1 MGLEERIR
9 QLSSLDG
16 ISSREDAVIDYM
28 YDAFRAF
35 SDEVEVDRI
44 GNVICH
50 FPGTASPARNMMV
63 FAHMDEIG
71 FIVRKIEEDGFI
83 RIERM
88 GGVSTQILPGT
99 YVKIL
104 GQQPVMGV
112 IGTPSH
118 HFIKAESKFS
128 VPPVHE
134 LYIDIGAASKS
145 EVEDRGIRVGSM
157 VVFADNYLNLS
168 EQLICGKA
176 LDDRVGCAV
185 LLELA
190 GALAQKQP
198 EWDVYLVAAVM
209 EEYNIRGIMPAVRRI
224 EPEVS
229 IGIDITPSCDTPD
242 MDYNDIALGKGP
254 ALTEMNFHGRGTL
267 AGVLPDEKLLAKLV
281 DICEMHRIPYQREVA
296 PGVITENGFI
306 LFENEGVA
314 VANVSIPTRYTHTP
328 FECIHKRDVEQIV
341 ELLKRFVLES
351 TKEDI
356 YGKERR

>member
-9 QLSSLDG
+9 HLASLDG

-28 YDAFRAF
+28 YDAFCAF
-35 SDEVEVDRI
+35 SNQVEVDRI
-44 GNVICH
+44 GNVICR
-50 FPGTASPARNMMV
+50 FPGTSESARKMML

-71 FIVRKIEEDGFI
+71 FIIRKIEDSGFI
-83 RIERM
+83 RVERI

-104 GQQPVMGV
+104 GKEPVMGV

-128 VPPVHE
+128 VPAVNE
-134 LYIDIGAASKS
+134 LYIDIGAASKK
-145 EVEDRGIRVGSM
+145 EVEDRGIRVGNM
-157 VVFADNYLNLS
+157 VVFDDHYMKLS
-168 EQLICGKA
+168 ENLISGKA
-176 LDDRVGCAV
+176 LDDRAGCAI

-190 GALAQKQP
+190 EALAEGQP

-209 EEYNIRGIMPAVRRI
+209 EEYNIRGIMPAVRKI
-224 EPEVS
+224 QPEVS
-229 IGIDITPSCDTPD
+229 IGIDITPACDTPD

-267 AGVLPDEKLLAKLV
+267 AGVLPDQKLLEKLV
-281 DICEMHRIPYQREVA
+281 EICENRQIPYQREVA

-306 LFENEGVA
+306 LFENEGIA

-328 FECIHKRDVEQIV
+328 FECIHRQDAEQIV
-341 ELLKRFVLES
+341 ELLTYFALES
-351 TKEDI
+351 RSEDI

>member
-1 MGLEERIR
+1 
-9 QLSSLDG
+9 
-16 ISSREDAVIDYM
+16 M

-35 SDEVEVDRI
+35 SNEVEVDRI

-50 FPGTASPARNMMV
+50 FPGTASPARDMMV

-128 VPPVHE
+128 VPPVNE

-145 EVEDRGIRVGSM
+145 EVEDRGVRVGSM

-176 LDDRVGCAV
+176 LDDRVG
-185 LLELA
+185 
-190 GALAQKQP
+190 
-198 EWDVYLVAAVM
+198 
-209 EEYNIRGIMPAVRRI
+209 
-224 EPEVS
+224 
-229 IGIDITPSCDTPD
+229 
-242 MDYNDIALGKGP
+242 
-254 ALTEMNFHGRGTL
+254 
-267 AGVLPDEKLLAKLV
+267 
-281 DICEMHRIPYQREVA
+281 
-296 PGVITENGFI
+296 
-306 LFENEGVA
+306 
-314 VANVSIPTRYTHTP
+314 
-328 FECIHKRDVEQIV
+328 
-341 ELLKRFVLES
+341 
-351 TKEDI
+351 
-356 YGKERR
+356 

>member
-9 QLSSLDG
+9 QLASLDG
-16 ISSREDAVIDYM
+16 VSSREDGVIDYM

-35 SDEVEVDRI
+35 SDQVEVDRI

-50 FPGTASPARNMMV
+50 VPGKAEPARRMML

-71 FIVRKIEEDGFI
+71 FIIRKIEADGFI
-83 RIERM
+83 RIERI

-99 YVKIL
+99 RVKIL
-104 GQQPVMGV
+104 GEQPAVGV

-118 HFIKAESKFS
+118 HFIRAESKFS
-128 VPPVHE
+128 VPAVGE
-134 LYIDIGAASKS
+134 LYIDIGAASAR
-145 EVEDRGIRVGSM
+145 EVEERGIRVGNM
-157 VVFADNYLNLS
+157 VVFDNHFMNLS
-168 EQLICGKA
+168 EDLLCGKA
-176 LDDRVGCAV
+176 LDDRAGCAV

-190 GALAQKQP
+190 KELADRQP

-209 EEYNIRGIMPAVRRI
+209 EEYNIRGIMPAVRKI
-224 EPEVS
+224 QPEVS

-242 MDYNDIALGKGP
+242 MNYNDIALGKGP

-267 AGVLPDEKLLAKLV
+267 AGVLPDEKLLMKLV
-281 DICEMHRIPYQREVA
+281 EICETNQIPYQREVA

-328 FECIHKRDVEQIV
+328 FECIHKRDVEQIAA
-341 ELLKRFVLES
+341 LLKHFVLES
-351 TKEDI
+351 RKEDI

>member
-9 QLSSLDG
+9 QLTALDG

-28 YDAFRAF
+28 YDAFCAL
-35 SDEVEVDRI
+35 SDQVEVDRI
-44 GNVICH
+44 GNVICR
-50 FPGTASPARNMMV
+50 FSGTSEHARKMML

-71 FIVRKIEEDGFI
+71 FIIRKIEESGFI
-83 RIERM
+83 RIERI

-104 GQQPVMGV
+104 GEQPVKGV

-128 VPPVHE
+128 VPKVDE
-134 LYIDIGAASKS
+134 LYIDMGADSKK
-145 EVEDRGIRVGSM
+145 EVEERGVRVGNM
-157 VVFADNYLNLS
+157 VIFDDHYRKLS
-168 EQLICGKA
+168 ENLISGKA
-176 LDDRVGCAV
+176 LDDRVGCAI

-190 GALAQKQP
+190 EALAEKQP
-198 EWDVYLVAAVM
+198 EWDIYLVASVM
-209 EEYNIRGIMPAVRRI
+209 EEYNIRGIMPAVRKI
-224 EPEVS
+224 QPEVS
-229 IGIDITPSCDTPD
+229 IGIDITPACDTPD

-267 AGVLPDEKLLAKLV
+267 AGVLPNQKLLHRLV
-281 DICEMHRIPYQREVA
+281 EICENHRIPYQREVA

-306 LFENEGVA
+306 LFEQEGAA
-314 VANVSIPTRYTHTP
+314 VANISIPTRYTHTP
-328 FECIHKRDVEQIV
+328 FECIHRQDAEQIV
-341 ELLKRFVLES
+341 ELLLYFTTES

-356 YGKERR
+356 FGKERR